1 MTAPF
6 YAAAAAFAVSILLGP
21 ATIRMLRR
29 LGLGQQVRAAGPA
42 SHQGKSGTPTMGG
55 ILILLAIIAASLLFG
70 AREGPAVYAIFAATG
85 FGLVGLA
92 DDLLS
97 IAANRSLG
105 LKARHKL
112 IFEAVIAAVVVLSA
126 WERSGT
132 SLLIPF
138 GGWWEAPAW
147 LYFLLSAGTIVGFAN
162 AVNLTDG
169 LDGLAAG
176 TTAIA
181 AAVFG
186 LIAASLTAAELAVPA
201 LAACGACLGFAWFNA
216 HPAQVFMGDTGSL
229 ALGGLLGSMAVLTG
243 TPLILLI
250 VGGVFVAETL
260 SVMLQVV
267 YFRLSGG
274 RRIFR
279 MAPLHHHFELI
290 GWGEPK
296 VVTRFWLVGLL
307 LGWIGLVAA
316 HVAGIPANGG

>member
-1 MTAPF
+1 
-6 YAAAAAFAVSILLGP
+6 
-21 ATIRMLRR
+21 
-29 LGLGQQVRAAGPA
+29 
-42 SHQGKSGTPTMGG
+42 
-55 ILILLAIIAASLLFG
+55 
-70 AREGPAVYAIFAATG
+70 
-85 FGLVGLA
+85 
-92 DDLLS
+92 
-97 IAANRSLG
+97 
-105 LKARHKL
+105 
-112 IFEAVIAAVVVLSA
+112 
-126 WERSGT
+126 
-132 SLLIPF
+132 
-138 GGWWEAPAW
+138 
-147 LYFLLSAGTIVGFAN
+147 
-162 AVNLTDG
+162 
-169 LDGLAAG
+169 
-176 TTAIA
+176 
-181 AAVFG
+181 
-186 LIAASLTAAELAVPA
+186 
-201 LAACGACLGFAWFNA
+201 CGACLGFAWFNA